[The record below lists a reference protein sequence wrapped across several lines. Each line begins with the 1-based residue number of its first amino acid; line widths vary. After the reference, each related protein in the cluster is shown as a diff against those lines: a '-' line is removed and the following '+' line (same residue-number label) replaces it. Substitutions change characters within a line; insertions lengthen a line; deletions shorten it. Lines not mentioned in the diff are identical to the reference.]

1 MTKEEFLALSEKEQR
16 TIVNDVLAER
26 GHVYMFD
33 HPYVHENNYG
43 LRRITINENPS
54 RSKWALR
61 SVRPVDVVYGE

>member
-1 MTKEEFLALSEKEQR
+1 MTKEEFLSLSEKEQR